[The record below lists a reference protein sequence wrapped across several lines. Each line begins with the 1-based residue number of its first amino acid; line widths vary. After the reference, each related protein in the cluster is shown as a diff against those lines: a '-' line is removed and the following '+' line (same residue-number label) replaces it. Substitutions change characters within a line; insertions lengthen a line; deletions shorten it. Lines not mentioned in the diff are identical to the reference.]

1 MPGKNEIDE
10 LDYKKAVTL
19 MDLIII
25 DQSHKLLDSSVVDIE
40 DSSLFCENPEIEL
53 GPIRTQIFH
62 INPDFLEN
70 PTEPRLIELK
80 KDIEAYKGEY
90 EKLCNQINKFV
101 NDISES
107 LKKLI
112 EPSNNLKNEI
122 NKIIKEFENTVKNLC
137 GPLISERKGLDTI
150 DINKLSENQKDAFQE
165 DKLSITYKINEF
177 KKESENLNKKY
188 YKYFYHIN
196 QAVQEICNNIK
207 GIPPIII
214 ELQDKIEEGMSKYEE
229 ILEEFT
235 DSNNL
240 NNFHKLLL
248 KIKESL
254 YLIIKEKN
262 NVEKKIK
269 DRINNL
275 DIQFKKRKAK
285 FNALKE
291 ESKKIIDNLILKSK
305 SINENIKK
313 VRENIHI
320 EEVKLP
326 EIKIT
331 ELIKKK
337 TIDSMDESVEIVKEV
352 NNSFSKGIQKVEIKI
367 KSKTSL
373 DLLYIMDTTGSMEQY
388 VKITKE
394 KLNKII
400 DNIIKE
406 CNGIEINLGFIGYK
420 DVIEHENKDY
430 VDEDFTQDYIKV
442 KNKIN
447 KIKVGGG
454 DDTAEDVAWAFE
466 RAIEKGWSSNAKLAI
481 LVTDAPCHGIKF
493 HEKDLIDNYPKGVS
507 IRKDI
512 EELVELMS
520 KRNISLICIKLQ
532 NYTNKMYDI
541 FKNIYKKNNINN
553 NIIFDIISIDS
564 PENLEKIVTNNAIQV
579 YKTKR
584 FDENK

>member
-493 HEKDLIDNYPKGVS
+493 HERDLIDNYPKGVS

-564 PENLEKIVTNNAIQV
+564 PENLEEIVTNNAIQV

>member
-19 MDLIII
+19 MDSIII
-25 DQSHKLLDSSVVDIE
+25 EQNHKLLDSSVADIE

-62 INPDFLEN
+62 VIPEFLEN
-70 PTEPRLIELK
+70 PTETRLIELK

-112 EPSNNLKNEI
+112 EPSNNLKYEI

-285 FNALKE
+285 FNVLKE

-520 KRNISLICIKLQ
+520 KKNISLICIKLQ

-541 FKNIYKKNNINN
+541 FKNIYKK
-553 NIIFDIISIDS
+553 IILIII
-564 PENLEKIVTNNAIQV
+564 LYLIL
-579 YKTKR
+579 YL
-584 FDENK
+584 